1 MKNWL
6 RHTKKACILAFCA
19 AVIPA
24 GYQNLR
30 TLAGW
35 PCPQA
40 AEGIIP
46 DSLIVKKQSFEM
58 AVEQKAALSRWSSF
72 SQWNSFPDSAENGRP
87 GTVIDS
93 QTPPGNNDGQNSQTP
108 PGNNGTQ
115 SSQTPPGNSAGE
127 GSQNS
132 SGNTAAQGCQAAA
145 GDSAAA
151 QNSQTAAGDSVA
163 AQNSQTAA
171 GNAGETGSQT
181 SKTRVIRSAGTGG
194 NKTGPGGES
203 YPPVMTVATPITGY
217 LGGSKLTLLAN
228 QTASQMMSVLIET
241 NQGKIIMIDGGV
253 EEDAAHLIQSL
264 MARGGHVDTWLITH
278 PHSDHVGALNYIL
291 SHPECGITVDNLYYS
306 FTNLGWYQEY
316 EAYRADMVEALMN
329 TLSLLPQEKLHGD
342 IYKGQEIWVDNIKIT
357 VMNKPYLQSY
367 NSINNSSVAYMLDI
381 NGKKALF
388 LGDMGVETGKQ
399 FIADTPPEL
408 LKCDILQM
416 AHHGQ
421 NGVGLEVYQ
430 VLRPE
435 ICLWP
440 APEWLWNNDSGS
452 GVNSGSWRTIETR
465 SWMAQLGVPYHVCIK
480 DGDQTIQ

>member
-35 PCPQA
+35 PRPQA

-58 AVEQKAALSRWSSF
+58 AVEQKAALSRRSSF

-132 SGNTAAQGCQAAA
+132 SGSTAAQSSQAFAGGSTAA
-145 GDSAAA
+145 QNGQASAEGSAAA
-151 QNSQTAAGDSVA
+151 QSGQA
-163 AQNSQTAA
+163 AA
-171 GNAGETGSQT
+171 GNAGEAGSQA

-203 YPPVMTVATPITGY
+203 YPPVMTVAAPITGY

-228 QTASQMMSVLIET
+228 QTASQMLSVLIET

-306 FTNLGWYQEY
+306 FANLSWYQEY
-316 EAYRADMVEALMN
+316 EAYRADMVAALMN

-388 LGDMGVETGKQ
+388 LGDMGAETGKQ
-399 FIADTPPEL
+399 FIEDTPPEL
-408 LKCDILQM
+408 LTCDILQM

>member
-87 GTVIDS
+87 GTVIDN

-115 SSQTPPGNSAGE
+115 
-127 GSQNS
+127 
-132 SGNTAAQGCQAAA
+132 
-145 GDSAAA
+145 
-151 QNSQTAAGDSVA
+151 
-163 AQNSQTAA
+163 NSQTAA
-171 GNAGETGSQT
+171 GNAGETGSQA

-306 FTNLGWYQEY
+306 FANLSWYQEY
-316 EAYRADMVEALMN
+316 EAYRTDMVEALMN

>member
-35 PCPQA
+35 PRPQA

-58 AVEQKAALSRWSSF
+58 AVEQKAALSRRSSF

-132 SGNTAAQGCQAAA
+132 SESTAAQGSQAFAGGSTAA
-145 GDSAAA
+145 QNGQASAEGSAAA
-151 QNSQTAAGDSVA
+151 QSG
-163 AQNSQTAA
+163 QTAA
-171 GNAGETGSQT
+171 GNAGEAGSQA

-203 YPPVMTVATPITGY
+203 YPPVMTVAAPITGY

-228 QTASQMMSVLIET
+228 QTASQMLSVLIET

-306 FTNLGWYQEY
+306 FANL
-316 EAYRADMVEALMN
+316 
-329 TLSLLPQEKLHGD
+329 
-342 IYKGQEIWVDNIKIT
+342 
-357 VMNKPYLQSY
+357 
-367 NSINNSSVAYMLDI
+367 
-381 NGKKALF
+381 
-388 LGDMGVETGKQ
+388 
-399 FIADTPPEL
+399 
-408 LKCDILQM
+408 
-416 AHHGQ
+416 
-421 NGVGLEVYQ
+421 
-430 VLRPE
+430 
-435 ICLWP
+435 
-440 APEWLWNNDSGS
+440 
-452 GVNSGSWRTIETR
+452 SW
-465 SWMAQLGVPYHVCIK
+465 
-480 DGDQTIQ
+480 

>member
-35 PCPQA
+35 PRPQA

-58 AVEQKAALSRWSSF
+58 AVEQKAALSRRSSF

-93 QTPPGNNDGQNSQTP
+93 QTPPGNN
-108 PGNNGTQ
+108 GTQ

-132 SGNTAAQGCQAAA
+132 SGSTVAQGSQAAT

-151 QNSQTAAGDSVA
+151 QNSQTAAG
-163 AQNSQTAA
+163 NT
-171 GNAGETGSQT
+171 GETGSQA
-181 SKTRVIRSAGTGG
+181 SKTRVIRSTGTGG

-228 QTASQMMSVLIET
+228 QTASQMLSVLIET

-306 FTNLGWYQEY
+306 FANLSWYQEY
-316 EAYRADMVEALMN
+316 EAYRADMVAALMN
-329 TLSLLPQEKLHGD
+329 TFSLLPQEKLHGD

-388 LGDMGVETGKQ
+388 LGDMGAETGKQ
-399 FIADTPPEL
+399 FIEDTPPEL
-408 LKCDILQM
+408 LTCDILQM
-416 AHHGQ
+416 ALSLIH
-421 NGVGLEVYQ
+421 
-430 VLRPE
+430 
-435 ICLWP
+435 I
-440 APEWLWNNDSGS
+440 
-452 GVNSGSWRTIETR
+452 
-465 SWMAQLGVPYHVCIK
+465 
-480 DGDQTIQ
+480 

>member
-115 SSQTPPGNSAGE
+115 NSQTPPGNSAGE

-132 SGNTAAQGCQAAA
+132 SGST
-145 GDSAAA
+145 AA
-151 QNSQTAAGDSVA
+151 QNSQASAGDSAA

-171 GNAGETGSQT
+171 GNAGETGSQA

-203 YPPVMTVATPITGY
+203 YPPAMTVATPITGY